1 MVVIL
6 ILIVLGIKGC
16 LDARKTR
23 SFENYVSD
31 LNAVASQTSQLSG
44 DFFGKLNDPGTDS
57 AVEFKS
63 EIASDRGTAEN
74 LSSRVD
80 ALSTPAS

>member
-1 MVVIL
+1 ML
-6 ILIVLGIKGC
+6 ERTQDPQL
-16 LDARKTR
+16 
-23 SFENYVSD
+23 ENYVSD

-74 LSSRVD
+74 LR
-80 ALSTPAS
+80 AASTR